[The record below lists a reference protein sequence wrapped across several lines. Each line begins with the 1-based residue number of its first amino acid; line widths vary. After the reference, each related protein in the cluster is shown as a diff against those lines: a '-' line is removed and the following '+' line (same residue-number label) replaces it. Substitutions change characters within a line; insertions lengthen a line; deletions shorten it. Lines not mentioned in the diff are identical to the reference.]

1 MVGDII
7 TEYASQCIP
16 NIWIHQ
22 CQMPSTK
29 RYYCASWPER
39 QYVVQSGV
47 SRTNGRGAMDYAVS
61 TDAVLYR
68 SCGVISQTSLGL
80 VNLADSRPD
89 HLSALLLRYPP
100 PNS

>member
-39 QYVVQSGV
+39 QYVVLV
-47 SRTNGRGAMDYAVS
+47 LVERTDVARWIMRSRRTRCYIGAVE
-61 TDAVLYR
+61 
-68 SCGVISQTSLGL
+68 
-80 VNLADSRPD
+80 
-89 HLSALLLRYPP
+89 
-100 PNS
+100 